1 MTRVIIN
8 AEIQGKLLNLKEP
21 LELCDESG
29 RVLARVL
36 PHYDP
41 ADYENL
47 EPEISEEELKQRR
60 QDKGKGYTTEE
71 VIAYLERL

>member
-8 AEIQGKLLNLKEP
+8 AEVQGKLLNLKEP

-41 ADYENL
+41 ENYENL
-47 EPEISEEELKQRR
+47 EPEISEEELKSLR
-60 QDKGKGYTTEE
+60 QYKGKTYTTEE
-71 VIAYLERL
+71 VIAYLEQL

>member
-1 MTRVIIN
+1 VILD
-8 AEIQGKLLNLKEP
+8 AQMRSKLGNLNEP

-41 ADYENL
+41 ADYERI
-47 EPEISEEELKQRR
+47 EPPISEDELNRRR
-60 QDKGKGYTTEE
+60 QYKGKTYTTEE
-71 VIAYLERL
+71 VIAYLEQL